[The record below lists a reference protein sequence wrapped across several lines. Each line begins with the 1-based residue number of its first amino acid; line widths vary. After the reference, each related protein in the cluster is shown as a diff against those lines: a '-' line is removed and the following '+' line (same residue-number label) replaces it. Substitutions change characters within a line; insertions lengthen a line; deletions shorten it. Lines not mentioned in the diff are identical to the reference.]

1 MGGFP
6 PLKGRVIMSRT
17 NYYSRKEVL
26 NKMER
31 AGYNV
36 THHDLHWA
44 VDNNL
49 IRPHIVNPTMFLY
62 DDQALQVMELLG
74 ELKLRGLN
82 KSIVSKIIETDTLEI
97 IQDLV
102 MWSVENARA

>member
-26 NKMER
+26 NKLER

>member
-1 MGGFP
+1 M
-6 PLKGRVIMSRT
+6 KGRVIMSRK

-49 IRPHIVNPTMFLY
+49 IRPHIVNSTMFLY
-62 DDQALQVMELLG
+62 DDQALRVMELLG

-82 KSIVSKIIETDTLEI
+82 KSVVSKIIETNTLEI

-102 MWSVENARA
+102 VWSDENARA

>member
-1 MGGFP
+1 M
-6 PLKGRVIMSRT
+6 KGRVIMSRT